1 MWRLCLIN
9 RTEYSKEG
17 FEPQY
22 KEIYSEQLPGNW
34 FEHLVKSNA
43 VHIERGN
50 PCIVYP
56 VSVTKTK
63 STRTKC
69 APDQEPVKNGHSSDI
84 STGSPTSSMGE
95 PSIISEYVDVFIS
108 CVATTTKVY
117 FRFVEY
123 EEAYTKLLQE
133 MTAFFTSGASST
145 KVANS
150 PEVAKLYATCYHG
163 RWLRVEPL
171 RNAEEGKVEC
181 CFVDEGNS
189 LPICEEDLWELPE
202 HFAELAH
209 QAVECELDGLAE
221 YADCDGAVDIL
232 KELLLGKTLVA
243 EILQRENPVSVILF
257 DTWGPGEINLN
268 HAIMGP
274 GLDTLGNIMCA
285 FEEFCKG
292 ADSMTDDPVT
302 GRIYGCQSRSDS
314 KFYRAVLVSPEPL
327 PSGEFKVRL
336 VDHGFEQRAYI
347 AELRDVDSL
356 GEFVFRLPSQAVS
369 CQMRGLRKEDGFYW
383 SADVAAQVSSL
394 SGGPHAELL
403 CRVTKPGTD
412 EEETVVEL
420 FRRNEEGQLRSI
432 NNDVIETMK
441 QTRCPGLH

>member
-1 MWRLCLIN
+1 MN
-9 RTEYSKEG
+9 
-17 FEPQY
+17 
-22 KEIYSEQLPGNW
+22 
-34 FEHLVKSNA
+34 VSN
-43 VHIERGN
+43 VWSIWLK
-50 PCIVYP
+50 P
-56 VSVTKTK
+56 
-63 STRTKC
+63 
-69 APDQEPVKNGHSSDI
+69 SD
-84 STGSPTSSMGE
+84 
-95 PSIISEYVDVFIS
+95 
-108 CVATTTKVY
+108 
-117 FRFVEY
+117 
-123 EEAYTKLLQE
+123 
-133 MTAFFTSGASST
+133 
-145 KVANS
+145 
-150 PEVAKLYATCYHG
+150 
-163 RWLRVEPL
+163 
-171 RNAEEGKVEC
+171 
-181 CFVDEGNS
+181 
-189 LPICEEDLWELPE
+189 
-202 HFAELAH
+202 
-209 QAVECELDGLAE
+209 AVECELDGLAE

-243 EILQRENPVSVILF
+243 EVLQRENPVSVILF

-268 HAIMGP
+268 HAVFLSLMTPRLPERGCIGRCYMCHVTPTGTVWLQIMGP

-292 ADSMTDDPVT
+292 ADSMTEDPVT

-356 GEFVFRLPSQAVS
+356 GEFVSPLTISGMFVHAVS

-394 SGGPHAELL
+394 SGGPHVELL
-403 CRVTKPGTD
+403 CRVTKPGTN